1 MKNLHFFPFA
11 QTEIIATCSE
21 NMRCLK
27 TVLHSPGGSL
37 LSNRRHEL
45 IRGELIIIP
54 ECSSDDII
62 HFVEFVGCSVVEFVQ
77 FVVDNWP
84 LSTVLLEMMK
94 NIRNYRILP
103 ISL

>member
-1 MKNLHFFPFA
+1 ML

-27 TVLHSPGGSL
+27 TVLHSPGGSM
-37 LSNRRHEL
+37 LSNRRHDL

-54 ECSSDDII
+54 ECNSDDIL
-62 HFVEFVGCSVVEFVQ
+62 HFMEFVGESVIEFIEFVIC
-77 FVVDNWP
+77 NWP
-84 LSTVLLEMMK
+84 LSKLVVEILK
-94 NIRNYRILP
+94 NIRTYRILP